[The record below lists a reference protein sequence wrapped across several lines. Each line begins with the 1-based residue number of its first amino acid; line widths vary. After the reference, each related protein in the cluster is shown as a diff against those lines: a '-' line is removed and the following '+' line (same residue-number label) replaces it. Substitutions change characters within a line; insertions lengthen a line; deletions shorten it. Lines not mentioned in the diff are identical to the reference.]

1 MIGPMRDL
9 AALPKAHLHVH
20 LESTVRPATLRELAD
35 ANEVPLPGETRKF
48 TGFRDFADYNS
59 LIRAC
64 LRRPEDFE
72 RVAREFC
79 VDEAVQGT
87 RYAEVTF
94 TAASH
99 GERLGDPE
107 MPLAS
112 VLKGLSGGELET
124 RVILD
129 HSRRRSVERAEH
141 TLRLALAHDRVVGL
155 GMAGEERHSLVP
167 FAGVFAKAR
176 EAGLHLVHH
185 AGEDAGPESIR
196 EALDVGR
203 TERLGH
209 GIRVLDDPDLV
220 AQVRDRGIALEV
232 CPASNVV
239 LGLVPSLAKHPLPH
253 LVDAGLA
260 VTLNT
265 DVPSVTHTTLTDE
278 FTAAR
283 DTFGYDDTALAAL
296 AEAAVTASFAPEE
309 TKTALRK
316 EIAAWLTPA
325 AGA

>member
-20 LESTVRPATLRELAD
+20 LESTVRPATLRELAN
-35 ANEVPLPGETRKF
+35 ANGVPLPGAARAF

-64 LRRPEDFE
+64 LRTPEDFE

-79 VDEAVQGT
+79 LDEAAQGT

-99 GERLGDPE
+99 GERLGDLE
-107 MPLAS
+107 MPLGS
-112 VLKGLSGGELET
+112 VLKGLSEGDLET

-129 HSRRRSVERAEH
+129 HSRRRSVERAER
-141 TLRLALAHDRVVGL
+141 TLRLALAHDEVVGL
-155 GMAGEERHSLVP
+155 GMAGEERHSLAP
-167 FAGVFAKAR
+167 FTGVFAKAR

-203 TERLGH
+203 AERLGH
-209 GIRVLDDPDLV
+209 GIRVLDDPELV
-220 AQVRDRGIALEV
+220 AEVRDRAIALEV
-232 CPASNVV
+232 CPTSNVV
-239 LGLVPSLAKHPLPH
+239 LGLVPTMAKHPLPR
-253 LVDAGLA
+253 LVSAGLA

-278 FTAAR
+278 FTTAR

-296 AEAAVTASFAPEE
+296 AETAVTASFAPEE

-325 AGA
+325 VGA